1 MDIFEAIEKRHSV
14 RSYTSQ
20 KIEGNVANELK
31 NYIDECNKESGMN
44 MQLCLDEP
52 QAFSTFMAHY
62 GSFKNVNNYI
72 AIVGKKGKDFEEKC
86 GYWGEKVV
94 LKATQLGLSTCWVAL
109 TYSKGKSVYKVEKDE
124 KLCCVIS
131 VGYGEVEGVPHKN
144 KPMESLC
151 TLDNEMPDWFERG
164 MKAAMLAPTA
174 MNQQKFHFTLKDNVV
189 TAKAGLGFYTKL
201 DLGIVKYHFEIGAQ
215 GGNWKWKEEV

>member
-1 MDIFEAIEKRHSV
+1 M
-14 RSYTSQ
+14 
-20 KIEGNVANELK
+20 
-31 NYIDECNKESGMN
+31 
-44 MQLCLDEP
+44 
-52 QAFSTFMAHY
+52 
-62 GSFKNVNNYI
+62 
-72 AIVGKKGKDFEEKC
+72 
-86 GYWGEKVV
+86 
-94 LKATQLGLSTCWVAL
+94 
-109 TYSKGKSVYKVEKDE
+109 
-124 KLCCVIS
+124 IS